1 MISRRDTIKL
11 AALFGAGALFPLAP
25 AEAAGGKLAWRA
37 FQADEAG
44 FSRMP
49 VLLTGRKE
57 AILLDGGFTLSDG
70 RKLAEAIKA
79 SGRTLTTIYV
89 SCPDP
94 DYYFSLRPV
103 VEAFSA
109 AKVIA
114 KPVTVASI
122 KASVQGKLEV
132 WGPKLGDNG
141 PRNLAEVVIP
151 TPSDL
156 TALDLEGH
164 RIEIVEVPDM
174 HDRRYLWVPD
184 LKAVFGGV
192 LVSSGG
198 HVWLAD
204 NADAASRQAWLRALD
219 AIAARKPKIVVP
231 AHHAERAPE
240 GLAAVKFTRDYIAAF
255 NREAEKAKD
264 SAALIEAMKALYP
277 KLGGLDSLDL
287 SAKVV
292 KGEMKW
298 G

>member
-1 MISRRDTIKL
+1 MISRRDTLKL
-11 AALFGAGALFPLAP
+11 TAAFGAGALFPFAS
-25 AEAAGGKLAWRA
+25 ANAAGAKLTWRA
-37 FQADEAG
+37 FQADETG

-49 VLLTGRKE
+49 VLLTGRKQ

-70 RKLAEAIKA
+70 RKLVEAIKA
-79 SGRTLTTIYV
+79 SGKTLTTIYV

-103 VEAFSA
+103 VEAFPA

-122 KASVQGKLEV
+122 KASVQGKLDV

-151 TPSDL
+151 APSDL
-156 TALDLEGH
+156 TSLDLEGH
-164 RIEIVEVPDM
+164 RIEIIEVPGM
-174 HDRRYLWVPD
+174 HDRRYLWVPG

-204 NADAASRQAWLRALD
+204 NADAASREAWIRALD
-219 AIAARKPKIVVP
+219 AIAARKPSIVVP
-231 AHHAERAPE
+231 AHHAEGAPE
-240 GLAAVKFTRDYIAAF
+240 GLAAVKFTRDYIAGF

-264 SAALIEAMKALYP
+264 GAALIEAMKGLYP
-277 KLGGLDSLDL
+277 KLGGVDSLDL

>member
-1 MISRRDTIKL
+1 MINRRDTIKL
-11 AALFGAGALFPLAP
+11 TALFGVGALFPQAS
-25 AEAAGGKLAWRA
+25 ADAASGKLAWRA

-49 VLLTGRKE
+49 VLLSGRKE

-79 SGRTLTTIYV
+79 SGKTLTTIYV

-103 VEAFSA
+103 VEAFPA

-141 PRNLAEVVIP
+141 PRSLAEVVIP
-151 TPSDL
+151 APSEAA
-156 TALDLEGH
+156 ALDLEGH

-174 HDRRYLWVPD
+174 HDRRYLWVPS

-204 NADAASRQAWLRALD
+204 NADAASRQAWIRALD
-219 AIAARKPKIVVP
+219 AIAARKPGIVVP
-231 AHHAERAPE
+231 AHHAEGAPE

-255 NREAEKAKD
+255 NREADKAKD

>member
-1 MISRRDTIKL
+1 VINRRDTIKL
-11 AALFGAGALFPLAP
+11 TALFGAGALFPQAS
-25 AEAAGGKLAWRA
+25 ADAASGKLAWRA

-49 VLLTGRKE
+49 VLLSGRKE

-79 SGRTLTTIYV
+79 SGKTLTTVYV

-103 VEAFSA
+103 VEAFPA

-141 PRNLAEVVIP
+141 PRSLVEVVIP
-151 TPSDL
+151 APSEAA
-156 TALDLEGH
+156 ALDLEGH

-174 HDRRYLWVPD
+174 HDRRYLWVPS

-204 NADAASRQAWLRALD
+204 NADAASRRSWRAC
-219 AIAARKPKIVVP
+219 AKPV
-231 AHHAERAPE
+231 R
-240 GLAAVKFTRDYIAAF
+240 R
-255 NREAEKAKD
+255 
-264 SAALIEAMKALYP
+264 
-277 KLGGLDSLDL
+277 
-287 SAKVV
+287 
-292 KGEMKW
+292 
-298 G
+298 